1 MHGLLHPEMGHIRIP
16 HDRESDPFPGVC
28 PWHGDCLEGMASGPA
43 LAQRWGVPADQLP
56 PGHPAWDLEAHY
68 LALGLVTYILTL
80 SPQRIIL
87 GGGVMHQRQLFP
99 KIRTEVQR
107 LLAGYVQHPD
117 ILEKIDTY
125 IVPPGL
131 GDRAGVLGALALGMS
146 AVKTEL

>member
-1 MHGLLHPEMGHIRIP
+1 
-16 HDRESDPFPGVC
+16 
-28 PWHGDCLEGMASGPA
+28 
-43 LAQRWGVPADQLP
+43 
-56 PGHPAWDLEAHY
+56 
-68 LALGLVTYILTL
+68 
-80 SPQRIIL
+80 
-87 GGGVMHQRQLFP
+87 MHQRQLFP

-117 ILEKIDTY
+117 ILEKIDAY